1 MEDGTRQRA
10 ADRLEHRTPGRPPG
24 RVLVG
29 FDGFIDTIADAVA
42 RRRSAEPGDYE
53 PVRTI
58 ADFGARIAAS
68 AGKSTNIEL
77 RRREARGGGNGP
89 LLAGALAALG
99 VDVTLI
105 GALGT
110 ADEPASI
117 DPAFGEIAALC
128 AETIS
133 IAPAART
140 DALEFDDGKVMF
152 NWPASLDAV
161 DADTLAASVP
171 HLPALCARVDAIAT
185 INWTN
190 TAGLGSIWRRLR
202 EHAMPAEN
210 PPMLFVD
217 LSDPARRSDVDLLV
231 ALDELRLFPAVTL
244 GLNTA
249 EAERLGALTGAVPV
263 PIDPADRAA
272 LAGAADGL
280 RAATGLDAV
289 AIHTHTAAAAADGSG
304 SSALGTRFTGR
315 PAISTG
321 AGDHFNGGFLAA
333 RLAGFPLDEC
343 LACGCDTATRFVR
356 TGRRPTRDELIDEL
370 RSPARG
376 I

>member
-1 MEDGTRQRA
+1 MADEIRQRA
-10 ADRLEHRTPGRPPG
+10 ADHLEHRSRTPG

-29 FDGFIDTIADAVA
+29 FDGFIDTIADAVG

-68 AGKSTNIEL
+68 AGRSTNIEL

-99 VDVTLI
+99 VEVTLV
-105 GALGT
+105 GGPQR
-110 ADEPASI
+110 ADDPASI
-117 DPAFGEIAALC
+117 DPAFEEIAALC
-128 AETIS
+128 EKTIS

-161 DADTLAASVP
+161 NADTVAAAVP
-171 HLPALCARVDAIAT
+171 HLPDLCAQADVIAT

-190 TAGLGSIWRRLR
+190 TAGLGSIWRWLR
-202 EHAMPAEN
+202 EHAVPADD

-217 LSDPARRSDVDLLV
+217 LSDPARRRDADLRG

-244 GLNTA
+244 GLNIA
-249 EAERLGALTGAVPV
+249 EAERLGTLTGAVGV
-263 PIDPADRAA
+263 PIDPADRGA
-272 LAGAADGL
+272 LAGVAGAL

-289 AIHTHTAAAAADGSG
+289 VVHTHAAAAAADGSG
-304 SSALGTRFTGR
+304 SCAVATRFVER

-333 RLAGFPLDEC
+333 RLLGLPLDEA
-343 LACGCDTATRFVR
+343 LACGVDTATRFVR
-356 TGRRPTRDELIDEL
+356 TGRRPTRAGLVEEL
-370 RSPARG
+370 RLPVPG